1 MIEIITT
8 AITVIGSIATAMI
21 TSYKYEERKM
31 AILEKL
37 SISLRHESPL
47 KIEITELFRLLTGLR
62 MNYSEIKKIIE
73 DDNCIWLL
81 HILRTTPG
89 YVKYKN
95 GKLHYTEFF
104 RSIWVRK
111 FYSFI
116 DKIAQISSLLLYFFF
131 SFAMIFLPTL
141 QGKAISVVFLIFSA
155 VWYVQAMRNKRYS
168 EKIDELMVD
177 DTELMFKE
185 KKEID

>member
-1 MIEIITT
+1 MTEVITT
-8 AITVIGSIATAMI
+8 VITVIGSIATAMI

-37 SISLRHESPL
+37 AISLRHESPL

-73 DDNCIWLL
+73 DDNCIWLIN
-81 HILRTTPG
+81 ILRTTPG
-89 YVKYKN
+89 YVKYKD
-95 GKLHYTEFF
+95 GKLHYTAFF

-111 FYSFI
+111 VSSFI
-116 DKIAQISSLLLYFFF
+116 DKISQITSLILYFFF
-131 SFAMIFLPTL
+131 SVAMIYSPTL
-141 QGKAISVVFLIFSA
+141 QGKALSVVFLIFSA
-155 VWYVQAMRNKRYS
+155 VWYVQSLKNKRYS

-177 DTELMFKE
+177 DTQL
-185 KKEID
+185 

>member
-1 MIEIITT
+1 MTEIITT

-37 SISLRHESPL
+37 SIALRNEFAL

-73 DDNCIWLL
+73 DDNCIWFI

-89 YVKYKN
+89 YVKYKD
-95 GKLHYTEFF
+95 GQLHYTEFF
-104 RSIWVRK
+104 RSMFVRK
-111 FYSFI
+111 LFNFF
-116 DKIAQISSLLLYFFF
+116 DKFSQVSSVILYFFF
-131 SFAMIFLPTL
+131 TFAMIFLPTL

-155 VWYVQAMRNKRYS
+155 VWYIQALRNKRYS

-177 DTELMFKE
+177 DTELITEE
-185 KKEID
+185 KKEIE

>member
-8 AITVIGSIATAMI
+8 VITVIGSIATAMI
-21 TSYKYEERKM
+21 TNYKYEERKM

-37 SISLRHESPL
+37 SVALRNESVL

-73 DDNCIWLL
+73 DDNCIWLI

-89 YVKYKN
+89 YVKYKD

-104 RSIWVRK
+104 RSIWVRN
-111 FYSFI
+111 FYNFI
-116 DKIAQISSLLLYFFF
+116 DKISQITSLILYFFF
-131 SFAMIFLPTL
+131 SLLMVFAPTL
-141 QGKAISVVFLIFSA
+141 QAKAISVIFLIFSA
-155 VWYVQAMRNKRYS
+155 VLFVQALRNKRYS

-177 DTELMFKE
+177 DTKQITE
-185 KKEID
+185 KKNNP